1 MKHLLL
7 SFLALLLTCTDA
19 YAASDEQRGMYF
31 DKKVYTPSKLPS
43 FEEARNALPS
53 PIWDENPEWVE
64 LYWKAWEIAFSNL
77 QSPLRQRHHYPH
89 SRRRHYNC
97 RIHRALYA
105 RCKWCGAQGKQR
117 NQQIS
122 INGYLIIQF

>member
-1 MKHLLL
+1 MYMKHLLL

-77 QSPLRQRHHYPH
+77 QSPLRQRTTSLIREGDTIIAESTAPYT
-89 SRRRHYNC
+89 
-97 RIHRALYA
+97 LVV
-105 RCKWCGAQGKQR
+105 
-117 NQQIS
+117 
-122 INGYLIIQF
+122 NGVEHKVN